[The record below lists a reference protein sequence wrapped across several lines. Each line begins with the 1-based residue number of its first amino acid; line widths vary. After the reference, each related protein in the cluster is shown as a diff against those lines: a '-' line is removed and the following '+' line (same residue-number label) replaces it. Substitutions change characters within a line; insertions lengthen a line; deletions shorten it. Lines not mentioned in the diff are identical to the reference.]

1 MFTPQKK
8 GWAGWG
14 GQENGSSSRKT
25 PGTSLG
31 VVLGRGKGVAGAE
44 ENLLPPPQGLLG
56 EKDGGMS
63 GVGGS
68 SSDDWKRFRES
79 GLLDEKVQ
87 LRRDKQVLSDEVSGL
102 QIELEQCL
110 YTMGLL
116 LIEKKQWSL
125 QIEELEK
132 TLVEA
137 QEILKRE
144 QTAHVIAV
152 AELEKREENLKKA
165 LGLEKQCVVD
175 LEKALH
181 EMRAEVSETKF
192 ISEKTLA
199 NAHALET
206 SLEEK
211 QLEIE
216 LKLRTADAKFAE
228 ADRKNSEIGRK
239 LEDLEGREHKVQR
252 ELSSLN
258 AERKALENSLSKQQ
272 EHLQEWEK
280 ELQENQRRLLDEQRL
295 LNEKE
300 ARINDLD
307 MILKKKEAETEKAR
321 KKIDATSTTLKS
333 QEDDFKERQRALTVS
348 AKAVESK
355 SSNLEKKERDLMA
368 IEEKLNAREREE
380 LQKLLDEHKAILDAK
395 KNDFEAELAM
405 KKRSLDEEVKNHM
418 DILDEEKSLARVKK
432 EQLLKR
438 EKSLEIEVAELKNK
452 EKDLESK
459 SKALRNWED
468 SLKGEEKLLQEEKKQ
483 LLGESNKV
491 EASRVKL
498 HDEKVAIEAEVQ
510 KIIFEKENL
519 KLTQEERTL
528 HLKLQT
534 ELKLEK
540 SEYQMM
546 MESLEKQ
553 KEALRQEKEMFERD
567 WEVLD
572 EKRVAFEADKKKLS
586 AEREN
591 FEKWRQNEEE
601 RLRRQGLESRAD
613 IQRELED
620 LRLKKET
627 FEKMMEHERSGSHA
641 EVDRER
647 ADMSREFELLMHKLE
662 MNMQRKQDDV
672 EKQFQEKKIEFES
685 WREVELCR
693 INSLNESNDFK
704 LSRMEMEQN
713 HLLREKEDFS
723 DQRLK
728 IEVDRLEIQKDIDN
742 LFRLSKNLKDQRM
755 EFAKEKKMFLLAAE
769 KWKTCHNCGVPISN
783 FDLLDFQPLG
793 STEDSEG
800 LLPNLTDGFL
810 EEHLKGGSTC
820 ISNGGPVAGS
830 TDSSSHMKHWLQRCA
845 NLFKISPKKDMHPPT
860 EDQTETSFDER
871 LDIVASEDAACEPA
885 PSSSFENQMVNVDT
899 GGVVTGEVDRVNN
912 AEDGTEASF
921 GVARSSADVVWIH
934 LNNSTKKTVAVTDD
948 ESNEMKGS
956 SMHPEND
963 SQLAPSKQRLR
974 RQPSRKAK
982 SKPIHRT
989 HSVKAVVEEA
999 KAILGQD
1006 SESKIVEQQNNSA
1019 EVFQTNSDKN
1029 QNAQVKQVLTRK
1041 GRKRRLREVE
1051 PEYSE
1056 PHSESLS
1063 IGERLKKRQTSS
1075 QSAAHDD
1082 KRYNLRRSTV
1092 ANKTAS
1098 SKETLHKKG
1107 EDNAGSLQLLP
1118 ESNITAGGQLGSNS
1132 EKGSLDAE
1140 RSTYHDQV
1148 CGALANSENLLQ
1160 KSAVQSIVEV
1170 QSEKIVQYERREA
1183 NKNSVIVNS
1192 IDLIK
1197 QNAKNVDEAEGDD
1210 DHIIKSSELSEQI
1223 AVVEYPVD
1231 ADAQEDAA
1239 GAPPDSGSASP
1250 DDLENDDGEE
1260 EDSDEDSKQQQQQHT
1275 ASVGKKLW
1283 KFFTS

>member
-31 VVLGRGKGVAGAE
+31 VVLGRGKGVAGAD
-44 ENLLPPPQGLLG
+44 ENLLPPPQGFLG
-56 EKDGGMS
+56 EKDGGMN

-87 LRRDKQVLSDEVSGL
+87 LRRDKQVLSDRVSGL
-102 QIELEQCL
+102 QIELDQCL
-110 YTMGLL
+110 YNMGLL
-116 LIEKKQWSL
+116 LIEKKEWSS

-152 AELEKREENLKKA
+152 AELETREENLRKA

-216 LKLRTADAKFAE
+216 LRLRTADAKFAE

-258 AERKALENSLSKQQ
+258 SERKALENSLSKQQ

-355 SSNLEKKERDLMA
+355 SSNLEKKERDLIA

-418 DILDEEKSLARVKK
+418 DILDKEKNLARVKK

-468 SLKGEEKLLQEEKKQ
+468 SLKAEEKLLQEEKKQ
-483 LLGESNKV
+483 LLGEFNKV
-491 EASRVKL
+491 EASRDKL

-519 KLTQEERTL
+519 KLTQEERKL

-553 KEALRQEKEMFERD
+553 KEALRQEREMFERD

-572 EKRVAFEADKKKLS
+572 EKRVAFEADKNKLS

-591 FEKWRQNEEE
+591 FEKWRHNEEE
-601 RLRRQGLESRAD
+601 RLRKQGLESRAD

-627 FEKMMEHERSGSHA
+627 FEKMMEQERSGSHA

-713 HLLREKEDFS
+713 QLLREKQGFS

-728 IEVDRLEIQKDIDN
+728 LEVDRLEIQKDIDN

-793 STEDSEG
+793 STEDSEEG

-810 EEHLKGGSTC
+810 EEHVQGGST
-820 ISNGGPVAGS
+820 
-830 TDSSSHMKHWLQRCA
+830 
-845 NLFKISPKKDMHPPT
+845 
-860 EDQTETSFDER
+860 DQTETSFDER
-871 LDIVASEDAACEPA
+871 LDIAASEDAPFEPA
-885 PSSSFENQMVNVDT
+885 PSTSFENQMVNVDT
-899 GGVVTGEVDRVNN
+899 GGVAVTGEVDGVNN

-934 LNNSTKKTVAVTDD
+934 SNNSTQKTVAVTDD
-948 ESNEMKGS
+948 ESNEMKRS
-956 SMHPEND
+956 FMHPEND
-963 SQLAPSKQRLR
+963 SQPAPSKQRLR

-1019 EVFQTNSDKN
+1019 EVFQTNSDEN
-1029 QNAQVKQVLTRK
+1029 QKAQVKQVLTRK

-1051 PEYSE
+1051 REDSE
-1056 PHSESLS
+1056 PHSESLP
-1063 IGERLKKRQTSS
+1063 IGGRLKKRQTSS
-1075 QSAAHDD
+1075 QSAAHGD

-1092 ANKTAS
+1092 
-1098 SKETLHKKG
+1098 
-1107 EDNAGSLQLLP
+1107 
-1118 ESNITAGGQLGSNS
+1118 
-1132 EKGSLDAE
+1132 
-1140 RSTYHDQV
+1140 
-1148 CGALANSENLLQ
+1148 
-1160 KSAVQSIVEV
+1160 
-1170 QSEKIVQYERREA
+1170 
-1183 NKNSVIVNS
+1183 
-1192 IDLIK
+1192 
-1197 QNAKNVDEAEGDD
+1197 
-1210 DHIIKSSELSEQI
+1210 
-1223 AVVEYPVD
+1223 
-1231 ADAQEDAA
+1231 
-1239 GAPPDSGSASP
+1239 
-1250 DDLENDDGEE
+1250 
-1260 EDSDEDSKQQQQQHT
+1260 
-1275 ASVGKKLW
+1275 
-1283 KFFTS
+1283 

>member
-14 GQENGSSSRKT
+14 GQENGSASRKT
-25 PGTSLG
+25 PGASLG
-31 VVLGRGKGVAGAE
+31 VVLGRGKGVVGAE

-56 EKDGGMS
+56 EKDGGIN

-68 SSDDWKRFRES
+68 SSDDWQRFRES

-87 LRRDKQVLSDEVSGL
+87 LRRDKQVLSDRVSGL
-102 QIELEQCL
+102 QIELDDCL
-110 YTMGLL
+110 YNMGLL
-116 LIEKKQWSL
+116 LIEKKEWSS
-125 QIEELEK
+125 QIEALEK

-152 AELEKREENLKKA
+152 AELEKREENLKRA

-181 EMRAEVSETKF
+181 DMRAEVSETKY
-192 ISEKTLA
+192 ISENTLA
-199 NAHALET
+199 NARALET

-216 LKLRTADAKFAE
+216 SKLHAADAKFAE
-228 ADRKNSEIGRK
+228 ADRKNSEIDRK
-239 LEDLEGREHKVQR
+239 LEELVGREHKVQR
-252 ELSSLN
+252 ELSSLST
-258 AERKALENSLSKQQ
+258 ERKALENSLSKQQ

-280 ELQENQRRLLDEQRL
+280 ELRENQWRLLDEQRL
-295 LNEKE
+295 LNERE
-300 ARINDLD
+300 GRLNDLD

-321 KKIDATSTTLKS
+321 QKVDATSTTLKS

-348 AKAVESK
+348 AKDIEIK
-355 SSNLEKKERDLMA
+355 SSKLEKKERDLMA

-380 LQKLLDEHKAILDAK
+380 LQKLLDEHKAVMDRK
-395 KNDFEAELAM
+395 KNNFEAELAM
-405 KKRSLDEEVKNHM
+405 KKRSLDEEVKNHI
-418 DILDEEKSLARVKK
+418 DILDKDKNLVRIKE
-432 EQLLKR
+432 EQLLER
-438 EKSLEIEVAELKNK
+438 EKLLEVEVNELKNK
-452 EKDLESK
+452 EKDLDSK

-468 SLKGEEKLLQEEKKQ
+468 SLKAEEKLLQEEKKE

-498 HDEKVAIEAEVQ
+498 HNEKVALEAEVQ

-519 KLTQEERTL
+519 KLTQEERKL

-553 KEALRQEKEMFERD
+553 KEALRQEKETFERD

-572 EKRVAFEADKKKLS
+572 EKRVAFEEDKKKLS
-586 AEREN
+586 AEREK
-591 FEKWRQNEEE
+591 FEKWRHNEEE
-601 RLRRQGLESRAD
+601 RLKTQGLESRAG

-620 LRLKKET
+620 LRMKKET
-627 FEKMMEHERSGSHA
+627 FEKMMEQERCGSHA

-672 EKQFQEKKIEFES
+672 EKQFQQKKNEFES
-685 WREVELCR
+685 WREVELRR

-704 LSRMEMEQN
+704 LSRMKMEQSQ
-713 HLLREKEDFS
+713 LLREKEEFS

-728 IEVDRLEIQKDIDN
+728 FEVDRLEIQKDVDN
-742 LFRLSKNLKDQRM
+742 LLQLSKNLKDQRK
-755 EFAKEKKMFLLAAE
+755 EFSKEREMFLSAAD

-783 FDLLDFQPLG
+783 FELLDFQPLG
-793 STEDSEG
+793 GTEDSEG
-800 LLPNLTDGFL
+800 LLPNHSDGFL
-810 EEHLKGGSTC
+810 EEHVKGGSTSM
-820 ISNGGPVAGS
+820 SNGGPVAGS
-830 TDSSSHMKHWLQRCA
+830 SNSSSHMKHWLQRCA
-845 NLFKISPKKDMHPPT
+845 DLFKMSPKKDMLPPT
-860 EDQTETSFDER
+860 EDHTEASFDER
-871 LDIVASEDAACEPA
+871 LDIAASEDARCEPA
-885 PSSSFENQMVNVDT
+885 PSASFENQMVNVDT
-899 GGVVTGEVDRVNN
+899 GGVVTGEVGGVDN
-912 AEDGTEASF
+912 AEDDTETSF
-921 GVARSSADVVWIH
+921 GVAGSSMEVVRIH
-934 LNNSTKKTVAVTDD
+934 SNISTQRIVEVTDD
-948 ESNEMKGS
+948 ESNEMKGF

-963 SQLAPSKQRLR
+963 AQPASSKQRTR

-989 HSVKAVVEEA
+989 HSVKSVVEEA

-1006 SESKIVEQQNNSA
+1006 SELKIAEQHNNDA
-1019 EVFQTNSDKN
+1019 KVFQTIPDEN
-1029 QNAQVKQVLTRK
+1029 QKVQIKQELTNK

-1051 PEYSE
+1051 HVDSE
-1056 PHSESLS
+1056 PHHESMS
-1063 IGERLKKRQTSS
+1063 IGGRLKKRQTSS
-1075 QSAAHDD
+1075 QSTARGD

-1092 ANKTAS
+1092 ANSAAS
-1098 SKETLHKKG
+1098 SEGSLHKKG
-1107 EDNAGSLQLLP
+1107 EDKAGSFQLLP
-1118 ESNITAGGQLGSNS
+1118 ESNITVGGQLESNS

-1140 RSTYHDQV
+1140 RSTYHDQALD
-1148 CGALANSENLLQ
+1148 ALASSENLLQ
-1160 KSAVQSIVEV
+1160 KSAVQSVVEV
-1170 QSEKIVQYERREA
+1170 QSEKIVQYERRDA
-1183 NKNSVIVNS
+1183 NKNSVVVNS

-1197 QNAKNVDEAEGDD
+1197 QIDVDEAEGDD
-1210 DHIIKSSELSEQI
+1210 DNIIKPSQLSEQI
-1223 AVVEYPVD
+1223 VAVEYQVD
-1231 ADAQEDAA
+1231 TDAQGDAA
-1239 GAPPDSGSASP
+1239 DAPPDSGSASSDERE
-1250 DDLENDDGEE
+1250 DDDDEEE
-1260 EDSDEDSKQQQQQHT
+1260 EDSDEDSKQQQQLT

-1283 KFFTS
+1283 KFFTT